1 MGGRGLYII
10 LLILFYYSLVVLNHH
25 LEKKSTPPKFFAHT
39 IFYPAGPISAYK
51 YSTMKF
57 ILLSLLATISMSV
70 LAQTNTA
77 EKLAIKHIKDAQFS
91 LSQCPKGVCGVDQLD
106 IMREACASLKV
117 ARMYA
122 QQSGNKELYKIA
134 RDNVRAVCGP
144 NE

>member
-1 MGGRGLYII
+1 
-10 LLILFYYSLVVLNHH
+10 
-25 LEKKSTPPKFFAHT
+25 
-39 IFYPAGPISAYK
+39 
-51 YSTMKF
+51 MKI
-57 ILLSLLATISMSV
+57 ILLSLLATISISV
-70 LAQTNTA
+70 LAQTNTTA

-91 LSQCPKGVCGVDQLD
+91 LSQCPKSVCGVDQLD
-106 IMREACASLKV
+106 IVREACASLKV